1 MIRQATREDIPQI
14 NAILNEPSVKEGA
27 LFDADKPVDAAD
39 FFDIGFTLMANGG
52 CFICIPIDQDSLDV
66 HTNFLPEYRGENALS
81 EAKSGLRMILTQ
93 TGIERVFTKVHED
106 AMATRKF
113 AKWAGFEETLRSD
126 KFIHYT
132 LCLEKFVAMDEPLKA
147 LGAQKFPEAPVAAH
161 GLLGFAW
168 ACSNNGLP
176 WRGVTIYNRFAT
188 LCGWP
193 LLDWDARSLAI
204 SLGGKIMNTEEIQN
218 MSPETVIGGE

>member
-1 MIRQATREDIPQI
+1 MIRQATREDIPEI
-14 NAILNEPSVKEGA
+14 NRILNEPSVKEGA
-27 LFDADKPVDAAD
+27 LFDADKAVDAAD

-66 HTNFLPEYRGENALS
+66 HTNFLPEFRGENALN
-81 EAKSGLRMILTQ
+81 EARAGLRMILTQ
-93 TGIERVFTKVHED
+93 TGIMQVFTKVHED

-113 AKWAGFEETLRSD
+113 AKWVGFDETLRNNG
-126 KFIHYT
+126 FIHYT
-132 LCLEKFVAMDEPLKA
+132 LCLAKFAAMDEVLKGI
-147 LGAQKFPEAPVAAH
+147 GAHKFPGSPVGSH

-168 ACSNNGLP
+168 TCTDHGLP
-176 WRGVTIYNRFAT
+176 WRGVTIYNRYAT

-204 SLGGKIMNTEEIQN
+204 SIGGKIMNTEEIQD
-218 MSPETVIGGE
+218 MSPEPANGGE